1 MEKIRRESDERK
13 QKKLL
18 EQKIA
23 EYNFE
28 CHRKEIER
36 LVKLDEYNYQ
46 KEIQKLKNAEKKNEQ
61 LHIERMKDLTNNEN
75 KINLDFRQTIRKYD
89 DEKEIN
95 ILKENN
101 NIFLEKE
108 KITNDFEIQHMKA
121 LNEELDI
128 TEKRRNKRLRDNEIY
143 KINLDYNHKY
153 NMEEIKRKSKKDNME
168 DQRLRRQMDNEKE
181 INLKKINTLFYIII
195 APPFLEK
202 FSNF

>member
-1 MEKIRRESDERK
+1 MGNQSTTVVNHYQDEDLEKIKRENYEQE

-28 CHRKEIER
+28 CHRKDIEQ

-46 KEIQKLKNAEKKNEQ
+46 KEIQRLKNEEKKNEQ
-61 LHIERMKDLTNNEN
+61 LHIERMKDLANNEN
-75 KINLDFRQTIRKYD
+75 KINLYFRQTIRKYD

-108 KITNDFEIQHMKA
+108 KIKNDFEIQHMKA

-128 TEKRRNKRLRDNEIY
+128 TEKRRNERLRDNKIHEIN
-143 KINLDYNHKY
+143 KINLEY
-153 NMEEIKRKSKKDNME
+153 
-168 DQRLRRQMDNEKE
+168 
-181 INLKKINTLFYIII
+181 
-195 APPFLEK
+195 
-202 FSNF
+202 

>member
-1 MEKIRRESDERK
+1 MGNESTTVVNHYHYEDLEKIRRESDEQE

-36 LVKLDEYNYQ
+36 LVKLDEYNFQ
-46 KEIQKLKNAEKKNEQ
+46 KEIQKLKNEEKKNDQ

-75 KINLDFRQTIRKYD
+75 KINLYFRQTIRKYD

-108 KITNDFEIQHMKA
+108 KIKNDFEIQHMKA

-128 TEKRRNKRLRDNEIY
+128 TEKRRNERLRDNEIY
-143 KINLDYNHKY
+143 EINKINLDYNHKC

-181 INLKKINTLFYIII
+181 IN
-195 APPFLEK
+195 
-202 FSNF
+202 